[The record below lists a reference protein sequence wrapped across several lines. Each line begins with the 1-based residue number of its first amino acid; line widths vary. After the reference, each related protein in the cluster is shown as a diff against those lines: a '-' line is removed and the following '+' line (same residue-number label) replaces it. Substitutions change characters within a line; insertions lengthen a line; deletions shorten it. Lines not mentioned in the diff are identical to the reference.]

1 MEFFGNQNGEDVS
14 SASSPSSSFGNDL
27 RSSLH
32 PSWQMISANTFIYSA
47 YCKGNILQSSKNDE
61 APTGCPVV
69 NAISIIRGNSAS
81 IQPKLSCKLWYEGAH
96 APRDGITTTSPFGD
110 SNQSSDPKENQRFRP
125 YIVRCENKYPSLIPY
140 GISIEE
146 DFLDSPARDDIS
158 NAQLKQKV
166 SSNNN
171 SIYTGFIHIQ
181 PFTHLSHRIM
191 LKNESI
197 NHVRSNTLSRR
208 HPGPVACL
216 GPSTTGQ
223 YSSPQSLTEQVLLQN
238 YFGINNFILYDTGS
252 EISQTFL
259 NIVAERQSDILKNVN
274 KISHPTVNDAKLS
287 LKILPWNVPSSHG
300 SPLLSP
306 LNIFKT
312 AQMDCYFRTISKYS
326 SDAFESSIYL
336 GPSQILVPKTT
347 KQNVHIQSVP
357 KLLHHVAASAL
368 SEGNKISKKFMI
380 SVRKFCAEYPFDAD
394 NSNIKHAISALTKST
409 YHTVLSGKMDKIGLT
424 YFPENVK
431 EQSESSKDVETT
443 MALVHD
449 YSPCGENVMDGD
461 DDTEG
466 EDKFLIELGED
477 IDSSIGKY
485 FQSLVMSKGD
495 REKLFHN
502 KAIQKRL

>member
-1 MEFFGNQNGEDVS
+1 
-14 SASSPSSSFGNDL
+14 
-27 RSSLH
+27 
-32 PSWQMISANTFIYSA
+32 
-47 YCKGNILQSSKNDE
+47 
-61 APTGCPVV
+61 
-69 NAISIIRGNSAS
+69 
-81 IQPKLSCKLWYEGAH
+81 
-96 APRDGITTTSPFGD
+96 
-110 SNQSSDPKENQRFRP
+110 
-125 YIVRCENKYPSLIPY
+125 
-140 GISIEE
+140 
-146 DFLDSPARDDIS
+146 
-158 NAQLKQKV
+158 
-166 SSNNN
+166 
-171 SIYTGFIHIQ
+171 
-181 PFTHLSHRIM
+181 
-191 LKNESI
+191 
-197 NHVRSNTLSRR
+197 
-208 HPGPVACL
+208 
-216 GPSTTGQ
+216 
-223 YSSPQSLTEQVLLQN
+223 
-238 YFGINNFILYDTGS
+238 
-252 EISQTFL
+252 
-259 NIVAERQSDILKNVN
+259 
-274 KISHPTVNDAKLS
+274 
-287 LKILPWNVPSSHG
+287 
-300 SPLLSP
+300 
-306 LNIFKT
+306 
-312 AQMDCYFRTISKYS
+312 MDCYFRTISKYS

-368 SEGNKISKKFMI
+368 SEGNQISKKFMI